1 MSIKKGEGL
10 EVNKMLEI
18 ECLTKTE
25 QKEFRKGEN
34 RMSLKG
40 LIKVYEN
47 KHYIF
52 YMACNGM

>member
-1 MSIKKGEGL
+1 MSIRKRDRL

-18 ECLTKTE
+18 ECLIKTE
-25 QKEFRKGEN
+25 QKEFRKEEN

-40 LIKVYEN
+40 PIKVYET